1 MGADYHHRKHQGEL
15 GGRGRAPLFVS
26 YRVVGRPKGPAA
38 HPYLCANVV
47 LRDAP
52 LPPYQI
58 SRNYRLRNLF
68 GKDFRQP
75 ASLRK
80 NPTEDS
86 FVARVEQDQYGE
98 SSFGIRASRF
108 QVFRQNLAPPRL
120 ARSLPIWCRAM
131 RMQIMPSVSSRR
143 SVCRVRSPNTTR
155 NWKQSKASNRLG
167 RANPIPKGLAKPTRS
182 RLAAELL
189 AATDE
194 QELEQFLGDLFAMS
208 AARIGTVVRRR
219 SGRRSA
225 ASSKV

>member
-1 MGADYHHRKHQGEL
+1 MGADYHHRKHQGEF

-68 GKDFRQP
+68 GKDFRQS

-80 NPTEDS
+80 NSTEDS
-86 FVARVEQDQYGE
+86 FVALVEQDQYGE
-98 SSFGIRASRF
+98 SSFASRKPLPSF
-108 QVFRQNLAPPRL
+108 PHNLAPRRL
-120 ARSLPIWCRAM
+120 ARSLPIWSRAM
-131 RMQIMPSVSSRR
+131 RMQVMPSVSSRR

-167 RANPIPKGLAKPTRS
+167 RANPIPKGLVKSTRS
-182 RLAAELL
+182 RWRANCW
-189 AATDE
+189 
-194 QELEQFLGDLFAMS
+194 
-208 AARIGTVVRRR
+208 R
-219 SGRRSA
+219 
-225 ASSKV
+225 